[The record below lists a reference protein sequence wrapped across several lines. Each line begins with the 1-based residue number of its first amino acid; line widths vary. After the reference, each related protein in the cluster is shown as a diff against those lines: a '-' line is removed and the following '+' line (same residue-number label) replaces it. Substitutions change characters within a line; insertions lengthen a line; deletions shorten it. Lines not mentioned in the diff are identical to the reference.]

1 MATRRIIPDA
11 RIFYPAQP
19 SRASQP
25 HLAPNLEPV
34 RIGDN
39 GRPSGHQ
46 CHEDDQ
52 SRRNPTRPP
61 PSSNDRKKITM
72 SMPTVERTIHF
83 FVADAGKATSGEP
96 AGFDSR
102 SALAAIDVL
111 PFDDIPRGRYQRDG
125 DGNVLCLFT
134 SAHHRGAV
142 EFCRIRRT
150 GLPLLESGGHLSELP
165 IAPDA
170 GLSEGIHVLF
180 FAENIVGAV
189 YNHYAPRLPALGP
202 YLYERTR
209 GAIPP
214 VTFRP
219 LLDSDAS
226 RQFDTL
232 GDLRILEFD
241 IRPSFAAIINE
252 ASPSL
257 GDAFGAIS
265 KLFDSPEIISLVVK
279 APRHGAFDLLS
290 RLAAPMR
297 NILRRHDVRENVER
311 LRLRGKNIET
321 GRVETM
327 DLLRDRFVS
336 TQEIVRMSRRSRSLD
351 PGSAFDAIER
361 AYWSLKDELE
371 MAASVSP

>member
-1 MATRRIIPDA
+1 
-11 RIFYPAQP
+11 
-19 SRASQP
+19 
-25 HLAPNLEPV
+25 
-34 RIGDN
+34 
-39 GRPSGHQ
+39 
-46 CHEDDQ
+46 
-52 SRRNPTRPP
+52 
-61 PSSNDRKKITM
+61 M

-83 FVADAGKATSGEP
+83 FVADAGKAESGEP

-111 PFDDIPRGRYQRDG
+111 PFDDTPRGRYQRDG
-125 DGNVLCLFT
+125 DGNVLCLFI

-180 FAENIVGAV
+180 FPENILGAV

-202 YLYERTR
+202 YLYERAR

-214 VTFRP
+214 VAFRP

-241 IRPSFAAIINE
+241 IRPSFAATINE

-257 GDAFGAIS
+257 GHAFGAIS
-265 KLFDSPEIISLVVK
+265 ELFDSPETISLVVR